1 MTKKN
6 NRDIGSGY
14 EEQAAACFKRQGY
27 EILDRN
33 YRCRAGEIDL
43 IGRDGRFLV
52 FIEVKFRSS
61 LKAGDPAEA
70 VDRRKQRRII
80 TAAGHYLAI
89 RGFDEDTPCRFDVAA
104 VTESGIRI
112 IKDAFWVS

>member
-6 NRDIGSGY
+6 NRETGSGY
-14 EEQAAACFKRQGY
+14 EEQAAACFSRNGY
-27 EILDRN
+27 EILERN

-70 VDRRKQRRII
+70 VDQRKQRRII
-80 TAAGHYLAI
+80 TAARYYLADH
-89 RGFDEDTPCRFDVAA
+89 GFDEDTPCRFDVAA
-104 VTESGIRI
+104 VTEAEIRI
-112 IKDAFWVS
+112 IKDAFWAS